1 MNTVAEKSNIAIS
14 TFLSCMQSER
24 WRILKSNSSKILDA
38 REPQEQRKALQDQEQ
53 ADSIFSRLR

>member
-1 MNTVAEKSNIAIS
+1 
-14 TFLSCMQSER
+14 MQSER